1 MADGQESQKQR
12 NASIG
17 EKSRQWLLALGTVM
31 AIVATTIG
39 FLSDSVGVW
48 QFLKS
53 YGIVQEGAPTP
64 ETKVVLASVA
74 PETPVEAPTF
84 TPLPTATPV
93 ITPTNTPVPIEAAP
107 NERLIIIAQFSN
119 FATDASYNVAG

>member
-1 MADGQESQKQR
+1 MAEGQQSPVQR
-12 NASIG
+12 RASLR

-64 ETKVVLASVA
+64 ETNLVLAFVA
-74 PETPVEAPTF
+74 TETPVKAAPF

-93 ITPTNTPVPIEAAP
+93 ITPTNTPVPIEAA
-107 NERLIIIAQFSN
+107 
-119 FATDASYNVAG
+119 

>member
-1 MADGQESQKQR
+1 MADGQDTQEQR
-12 NASIG
+12 RASIG

-53 YGIVQEGAPTP
+53 YGIVQGSVPTP
-64 ETKVVLASVA
+64 ETKELLAILATVT
-74 PETPVEAPTF
+74 PEEAATIATPLTSTPV
-84 TPLPTATPV
+84 PTATPV
-93 ITPTNTPVPIEAAP
+93 ITPTNTPLPIVAEP
-107 NERLIIIAQFSN
+107 GQRLLIIAQF
-119 FATDASYNVAG
+119 